1 MAMIAM
7 YKHFRKNNEFLSSEL
22 KLYYIIAI
30 AVTSWEWHVHVIT
43 VLQHYSRSNALSYQ
57 HCMPL
62 ASSWNEICFLQET
75 SLAKYVAILR
85 KIVVPLCK
93 K

>member
-7 YKHFRKNNEFLSSEL
+7 YKHFRKNKEFLSSCNEEL

-62 ASSWNEICFLQET
+62 VSSWNEIFFLQET
-75 SLAKYVAILR
+75 SLAKYVAIL
-85 KIVVPLCK
+85 
-93 K
+93 